1 MLIINSLRGFW
12 FLPVAPLLA
21 FSALLAVVAC
31 TVASY
36 KTAAAETEFVIAA
49 AAGPVEDSAVSVV
62 EPSEVSAVPPASL

>member
-1 MLIINSLRGFW
+1 MFFINSYRGFR

-36 KTAAAETEFVIAA
+36 KTAAEREFVIAA
-49 AAGPVEDSAVSVV
+49 AGPVGDSAVSVV

>member
-1 MLIINSLRGFW
+1 MLFINSYRGFW
-12 FLPVAPLLA
+12 SLPVAPLLA

-36 KTAAAETEFVIAA
+36 KTAAETTEFVIA

>member
-1 MLIINSLRGFW
+1 M

-31 TVASY
+31 TVASCM
-36 KTAAAETEFVIAA
+36 TAAETEFVIV